1 MALVANFGAFS
12 VGNCIVMPSV
22 ILEKLKEAED
32 DIKLT
37 TEEGSWFGKKQN
49 ILIIY
54 IILLGSYLTFIHLM

>member
-1 MALVANFGAFS
+1 MVANSGAFA

-37 TEEGSWFGKKQN
+37 TEEGSWFGKHFNKN
-49 ILIIY
+49 VFSV
-54 IILLGSYLTFIHLM
+54 LLHKKRIP